1 MISRRI
7 HIDPK
12 HDRYARLAAYIADAG
27 HGGEK
32 CLMSWCAGCLG
43 GEDYEEG
50 ISEVV
55 DVQQCNTR
63 AQGAKT
69 YHLLISFRP
78 KDETRLSPEV
88 FKDIE
93 RRFAAALGYTEHER
107 HCGIHRNTAHIHMH
121 IAYNMINPNTYALH
135 KAYRDY
141 WIRDRVCREIEQEYG
156 LDIDNGRKQAK
167 STRINEKAAT
177 MEAHSGQQSFQS
189 YAKSHDRELQAA
201 LAGIKSWEEAHAAFA
216 RFGLEIG
223 RRTNGLIIKDRHS
236 RNKKRAVP
244 ASDVA
249 REFSLKNLESRLG
262 SFVPPKA
269 PERFTEQYHYE
280 AAPLYRGPGR
290 SELFKEYQAGIQS
303 RIARL
308 KHIKDQE
315 EAAVEAIRRKWTA
328 KRTELAALDIGKRNR
343 RNLIAVARK
352 RETEEI
358 AKARLPYQAPRQEVR
373 RDTPYASWNAFLQW
387 KAEQGH
393 EIAFTILR
401 SNPSKSE
408 INQEERTLDIAE
420 LRATYATKAREIVED
435 HHFYQKGKNRL
446 LSVLR
451 MEQILEEEKKR
462 NPNNT
467 LNSNFRFHIDNKGTI
482 IFTLSSGGTIRDTGK
497 TLYFTVSDKATCE
510 IAQMYAKRKWGKYI
524 CLKGNEIQKSSMQQK
539 DLSR

>member
-12 HDRYARLAAYIADAG
+12 HDRYHRLAAYIADAG

-43 GEDYEEG
+43 GEDYKEG

-63 AQGAKT
+63 AKGAKT

-78 KDETRLSPEV
+78 EDEARLSPEV

-93 RRFAAALGYTEHER
+93 RRFAAALGYTEHQR
-107 HCGIHRNTAHIHMH
+107 HCGVHRNTAHIHMH
-121 IAYNMINPNTYALH
+121 IAYNMINPNTYTLH
-135 KAYRDY
+135 KTYRDY
-141 WIRDRVCREIEQEYG
+141 WIRDRVCREVEREYG
-156 LDIDNGRKQAK
+156 LHIDNGREQAK
-167 STRINEKAAT
+167 NTRINDKAAT

-189 YAKSHDRELQAA
+189 YAKSHDAELHAA
-201 LAGIKSWEEAHAAFA
+201 LAEAQSWEEAHAAFA
-216 RFGLEIG
+216 RFGLEIR
-223 RRTNGLIIKDRHS
+223 RRTNGLIVKDRHS
-236 RNKKRAVP
+236 RNAKRAIP
-244 ASDVA
+244 ASNVA
-249 REFSLKNLESRLG
+249 RDFSLKNLESRFG
-262 SFVPPKA
+262 SFVPPRA
-269 PERFTEQYHYE
+269 PERFTEQCRYE

-290 SELFKEYQAGIQS
+290 AELFKEYQAGIHS
-303 RIARL
+303 RIAHL

-328 KRTELAALDIGKRNR
+328 KRAELAALDIAKRNR

-352 RETEEI
+352 REAEEI
-358 AKARLPYQAPRQEVR
+358 AKAHLPYQVPRQEVR
-373 RDTPYASWNAFLQW
+373 RDIPYASWNAFLQW

-401 SNPSKSE
+401 STPSKSE
-408 INQEERTLDIAE
+408 INQEERTPDIAE
-420 LRATYATKAREIVED
+420 LRAIYATKAREIVED
-435 HHFYQKGKNRL
+435 HHFYQKEKNRL

-451 MEQILEEEKKR
+451 MEQILEEEKKQ

-467 LNSNFRFHIDNKGTI
+467 LYSNFRFHIDTKGTI
-482 IFTLSSGGTIRDTGK
+482 IFTLSSGGTIRDTGQS
-497 TLYFTVSDKATCE
+497 LYFTVSDKTARE
-510 IAQMYAKRKWGKYI
+510 IAQRYAKRKWGKYI
-524 CLKGNEIQKSSMQQK
+524 CLTGNEIQRSSKQQK
-539 DLSR
+539 GLSR